1 MTNKSQM
8 YITFEYLRVWRK
20 IENEITFEK
29 IHTKIKITFS
39 EEMRS
44 GQDEVGGVS
53 IVIGDLFSVA

>member
-1 MTNKSQM
+1 M
-8 YITFEYLRVWRK
+8 WRK
-20 IENEITFEK
+20 IENEIIFEK